1 MIMWDLYRALTH
13 SQFCRRYSKDPLKLK
28 LESLVVQEER
38 GN

>member
-1 MIMWDLYRALTH
+1 MIMWNLDRALTR
-13 SQFCRRYSKDPLKLK
+13 SQFSRRYSKDPLKLR